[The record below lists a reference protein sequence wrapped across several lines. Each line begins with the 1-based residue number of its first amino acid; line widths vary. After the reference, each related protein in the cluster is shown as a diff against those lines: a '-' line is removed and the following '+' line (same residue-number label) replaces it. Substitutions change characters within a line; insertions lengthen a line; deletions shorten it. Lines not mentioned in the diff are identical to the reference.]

1 MKKYLNKIID
11 KAVSMGIFFVLL
23 LMIVFQLKEVSI
35 CGVLAIILLS
45 AGLEV
50 LVGEVILILRR
61 KLKNK

>member
-61 KLKNK
+61 KLINK

>member
-11 KAVSMGIFFVLL
+11 KAFSMGIFFVLL
-23 LMIVFQLKEVSI
+23 LMIIFQFEGISI
-35 CGVLAIILLS
+35 REVLAIILLS

-61 KLKNK
+61 KLTNK